1 MLKLFSEFDIVD
13 EEEALLLESISGEN
27 KNEKVKKKK
36 KINPI
41 ITKSYKKTSSR

>member
-1 MLKLFSEFDIVD
+1 MLKLFPEFDIVD

-36 KINPI
+36 KNQPDYNE
-41 ITKSYKKTSSR
+41 KLQKN